1 MKLKNNLSIDA
12 IMKSYIDTNLYS
24 KHQLG
29 VIKYGLKLGLDV
41 TKYDDPTLPY
51 IEMRKKRRRMYGQKC
66 RHDIE
71 NRAKSNNVD
80 LKKSKAK
87 YKELNFDKDKI
98 RLLLEIESYGFDMT
112 LYTQVKYD
120 FWAMEWLFQ
129 LQRNHIDISK
139 YIDITTLNEKSS
151 SDLHDIV
158 KELNLLKFMTDE
170 EEYEWSHY

>member
-12 IMKSYIDTNLYS
+12 IMQSYIDTDLYS

-51 IEMRKKRRRMYGQKC
+51 IEMRKRRRRMYGQKC

-98 RLLLEIESYGFDMT
+98 RLLLEIESYGFDMQ
-112 LYTQVKYD
+112 LYAQVKYD
-120 FWAMEWLFQ
+120 FWAMVYLFD
-129 LQRNHIDISK
+129 LQKNHVDVSQYLDIA
-139 YIDITTLNEKSS
+139 TLDERSS
-151 SDLHDIV
+151 LELQGIAEDL
-158 KELNLLKFMTDE
+158 KLNHYMTDE
-170 EEYEWSHY
+170 EEYEESYY

>member
-1 MKLKNNLSIDA
+1 MNNLSIDS
-12 IMKSYIDTNLYS
+12 IMQSYIDTNLYS

-51 IEMRKKRRRMYGQKC
+51 IEMRKKRRRMYGQKR

-71 NRAKSNNVD
+71 NRAKSNNID

-98 RLLLEIESYGFDMT
+98 RLLLEIESYGFDMR
-112 LYTQVKYD
+112 LYEQVKYD
-120 FWAMEWLFQ
+120 FWTIEWLFR
-129 LQRNHIDISK
+129 LQQNHVDVSQ
-139 YIDITTLNEKSS
+139 YLDVASLNEASS
-151 SDLHDIV
+151 SDLYDV
-158 KELNLLKFMTDE
+158 VRELDLIKCMTDE

>member
-1 MKLKNNLSIDA
+1 MNNLSIDS
-12 IMKSYIDTNLYS
+12 IMQSYIDTNLYS

-71 NRAKSNNVD
+71 NRAKSNNID

-98 RLLLEIESYGFDMT
+98 RLLLEIESYGFDMQ
-112 LYTQVKYD
+112 LYAQVKYD
-120 FWAMEWLFQ
+120 FWTIEWLFR
-129 LQRNHIDISK
+129 LQQNHVDVSQ
-139 YIDITTLNEKSS
+139 YLDVASLNEASS
-151 SDLHDIV
+151 SDLYDVVH
-158 KELNLLKFMTDE
+158 ELDLIKRMTDE

>member
-12 IMKSYIDTNLYS
+12 IMQSYIDTNLYS

-29 VIKYGLKLGLDV
+29 VIKRGLKLGLDV

-51 IEMRKKRRRMYGQKC
+51 IEMRKKRRRMLGQKR
-66 RHDIE
+66 RHDMK
-71 NRAKSNNVD
+71 NRAKSNNID

-98 RLLLEIESYGFDMT
+98 RLLLEIESYGFDMR
-112 LYTQVKYD
+112 LYEQVKYD
-120 FWAMEWLFQ
+120 FWTMEWLFR
-129 LQRNHIDISK
+129 LQQNHVDVSQ
-139 YIDITTLNEKSS
+139 YLDVTQLNERSS
-151 SDLHDIV
+151 SDLYNIV
-158 KELNLLKFMTDE
+158 SELDLIKRMTDE

>member
-1 MKLKNNLSIDA
+1 MQ
-12 IMKSYIDTNLYS
+12 SYIDTELYS

-29 VIKYGLKLGLDV
+29 VIKQGLKLGLDV

-51 IEMRKKRRRMYGQKC
+51 IEMRKKRRRMLGQKR

-71 NRAKSNNVD
+71 NRAKSNNID

-98 RLLLEIESYGFDMT
+98 RLLLEIESYGFDMRV
-112 LYTQVKYD
+112 YKQVKYD
-120 FWAMEWLFQ
+120 FWTIEWLFR
-129 LQRNHIDISK
+129 LQQNHVDVSQ
-139 YIDITTLNEKSS
+139 YLDVTQLNERSS
-151 SDLHDIV
+151 SDLYNIV
-158 KELNLLKFMTDE
+158 SELDLIKRMTDE

>member
-12 IMKSYIDTNLYS
+12 IMQSYIDTELYS

-29 VIKYGLKLGLDV
+29 VIKHGLKLGLDV

-51 IEMRKKRRRMYGQKC
+51 IEMRKKRRRMLGQKR
-66 RHDIE
+66 RHDME
-71 NRAKSNNVD
+71 NRAKLNNID

-98 RLLLEIESYGFDMT
+98 RLLLEIESYGFDMR
-112 LYTQVKYD
+112 LYEQVKYD
-120 FWAMEWLFQ
+120 FWTMEWLFR
-129 LQRNHIDISK
+129 LQQNHVDISQ
-139 YIDITTLNEKSS
+139 YLDVTALNETSS
-151 SDLHDIV
+151 SDLYNIV
-158 KELNLLKFMTDE
+158 SELDLIKRMTDE

>member
-12 IMKSYIDTNLYS
+12 ILQSYIDTELYS

-29 VIKYGLKLGLDV
+29 VIKHGLKLGLDV

-51 IEMRKKRRRMYGQKC
+51 IEMRKKRRRMLGQKR
-66 RHDIE
+66 RHDME
-71 NRAKSNNVD
+71 NRAKSNNID

-98 RLLLEIESYGFDMT
+98 RLLLEIESYGFDMR
-112 LYTQVKYD
+112 LYEQVKYD
-120 FWAMEWLFQ
+120 FWTMEWLFR
-129 LQRNHIDISK
+129 LQQNHVDISQ
-139 YIDITTLNEKSS
+139 YLDVTQLNERSS
-151 SDLHDIV
+151 SDLYNIV
-158 KELNLLKFMTDE
+158 SELDLIKRMTDE

>member
-12 IMKSYIDTNLYS
+12 IMQSYIDTNFYS

-29 VIKYGLKLGLDV
+29 VIRHGLKLGLDV

-51 IEMRKKRRRMYGQKC
+51 IEMRKKRRRMLGQKR

-112 LYTQVKYD
+112 LYKQVKYD
-120 FWAMEWLFQ
+120 FWTMVYLFT
-129 LQRNHIDISK
+129 LQKNHIDVSQ
-139 YIDITTLNEKSS
+139 YIDITTLNEKSGLELDGIVE
-151 SDLHDIV
+151 DLD
-158 KELNLLKFMTDE
+158 LKHYMTDE
-170 EEYEWSHY
+170 EAYEESYY

>member
-12 IMKSYIDTNLYS
+12 IMQSYIDTNFYS

-29 VIKYGLKLGLDV
+29 VIKRGLKLGLDV

-51 IEMRKKRRRMYGQKC
+51 IEMRKKRRRMYGQKR

-80 LKKSKAK
+80 VKKSKAK

-98 RLLLEIESYGFDMT
+98 RLLLEIESYGFDMR
-112 LYTQVKYD
+112 LYEQVKYD
-120 FWAMEWLFQ
+120 FWTIEWLFR
-129 LQRNHIDISK
+129 LQQNHVDVSQ
-139 YIDITTLNEKSS
+139 YLDVTSLNEASS
-151 SDLHDIV
+151 SDLYDV
-158 KELNLLKFMTDE
+158 VRELDLIKCMTDE

>member
-12 IMKSYIDTNLYS
+12 IMQSYIDTNFYS

-29 VIKYGLKLGLDV
+29 VIKHGLKLGLDV

-51 IEMRKKRRRMYGQKC
+51 IEMRKKRRRMYGQKR

-71 NRAKSNNVD
+71 NRAKSNNID
-80 LKKSKAK
+80 LKASKAK

-98 RLLLEIESYGFDMT
+98 RLLLEIESYGFDMR
-112 LYTQVKYD
+112 LYEQVKYD
-120 FWAMEWLFQ
+120 FWTMEWLFR
-129 LQRNHIDISK
+129 LQQNHVDVSQ
-139 YIDITTLNEKSS
+139 YVDVASLNEASS
-151 SDLHDIV
+151 SDLYDV
-158 KELNLLKFMTDE
+158 VRELDLIKCMTDE

>member
-12 IMKSYIDTNLYS
+12 IMQSYIDTNFYS

-29 VIKYGLKLGLDV
+29 VIKRGLKLGLDV

-51 IEMRKKRRRMYGQKC
+51 IEMRKKRRRMYGQKR

-71 NRAKSNNVD
+71 NRAKSNNID

-98 RLLLEIESYGFDMT
+98 RLLLEIESYGFDMR
-112 LYTQVKYD
+112 LYKQVKYD
-120 FWAMEWLFQ
+120 FWTMEWLFR
-129 LQRNHIDISK
+129 LQQNHVDVSQ
-139 YIDITTLNEKSS
+139 YLDVTQLNERSS
-151 SDLHDIV
+151 SDLYNIV
-158 KELNLLKFMTDE
+158 SELDLIKRMTDE

>member
-12 IMKSYIDTNLYS
+12 IMQSYIDTNFYS

-29 VIKYGLKLGLDV
+29 VIKHGLKLGLDV

-66 RHDIE
+66 RYDIE

-98 RLLLEIESYGFDMT
+98 RLLLEIESYGFDMR
-112 LYTQVKYD
+112 LYEQVKYD
-120 FWAMEWLFQ
+120 VWTMFYLFT
-129 LQRNHIDISK
+129 LQKNHIDISQ
-139 YIDITTLNEKSS
+139 YIDIATLDENSGLEL
-151 SDLHDIV
+151 DGIV
-158 KELNLLKFMTDE
+158 EDLNLRHYMTDE

>member
-12 IMKSYIDTNLYS
+12 IMKSYMDTNLYS

-29 VIKYGLKLGLDV
+29 VIKHGLKLGLDV
-41 TKYDDPTLPY
+41 TKYDDPALPY

-80 LKKSKAK
+80 LKKANAT

-112 LYTQVKYD
+112 LYKQVKYD
-120 FWAMEWLFQ
+120 FWTMEWLFQ
-129 LQRNHIDISK
+129 LQRNHIDVSK

-158 KELNLLKFMTDE
+158 RELNLLKFMTDE
-170 EEYEWSHY
+170 EAYEEDYY

>member
-12 IMKSYIDTNLYS
+12 IMQSYIDTNFYS

-29 VIKYGLKLGLDV
+29 VIKHGLKLGLDV
-41 TKYDDPTLPY
+41 TKYDDPALPY
-51 IEMRKKRRRMYGQKC
+51 IEMRKKRRRMYGQKR
-66 RHDIE
+66 RHDIK

-98 RLLLEIESYGFDMT
+98 RLLLEIESYGFDMRR
-112 LYTQVKYD
+112 YEQVKYD
-120 FWAMEWLFQ
+120 FWTMFYLFT
-129 LQRNHIDISK
+129 LQKNHIAISQ
-139 YIDITTLNEKSS
+139 YIDIATLDENSGLE
-151 SDLHDIV
+151 LEGIV
-158 KELNLLKFMTDE
+158 EDLNLRHYMTDE

>member
-12 IMKSYIDTNLYS
+12 IMQSYIDTNFYS

-29 VIKYGLKLGLDV
+29 VIRYGLKLGLDV

-51 IEMRKKRRRMYGQKC
+51 IEMRKKRRRMYGQKR

-71 NRAKSNNVD
+71 NRAKSNNID
-80 LKKSKAK
+80 LKASKAK

-98 RLLLEIESYGFDMT
+98 RLLLEIESYGFDMR
-112 LYTQVKYD
+112 LYEQVKYD
-120 FWAMEWLFQ
+120 FWTIEWLFR
-129 LQRNHIDISK
+129 LQQNHVDVSQ
-139 YIDITTLNEKSS
+139 YLDVASLNEASS
-151 SDLHDIV
+151 SDLYDV
-158 KELNLLKFMTDE
+158 VRELDLIKCMTDE